1 MQHLQQTWDFP
12 QHITLACVRAGQ
24 GPAHCKEGV
33 SHFTQIPTDFQSF
46 GIFSA
51 LTGQTPFP
59 SLPSCSSHPSF
70 PEATSSKEPQ
80 HIPYSQGLKSTF
92 V

>member
-12 QHITLACVRAGQ
+12 QHVTLTCVHAGQ
-24 GPAHCKEGV
+24 GPVHSKEGV
-33 SHFTQIPTDFQSF
+33 PHFTQIPAEFWSF
-46 GIFSA
+46 GIFPVP
-51 LTGQTPFP
+51 TGQSPFP

-80 HIPYSQGLKSTF
+80 QVPYSQGLKSTF